1 MLREQCRQG
10 MQVRF
15 GRDNGEKTIGTVIKT
30 NPTKAK
36 VQILES
42 RGNGR
47 GSVPGATWN
56 VPYSLME
63 PVDGAALPAVPVAP
77 KVEPL
82 AFSPFDAVTNHLIA
96 AINCIYGDLSPENLS
111 CDGELSRAQVQAKY
125 TRLQRALKGCFM
137 ALGREVGESEAYDYC
152 QKYREFH
159 NRVA

>member
-1 MLREQCRQG
+1 

-15 GRDNGEKTIGTVIKT
+15 GRDNGEKTVGTVIKM

-36 VQILES
+36 VQILEQ

-63 PVDGAALPAVPVAP
+63 PADGEVPAA
-77 KVEPL
+77 PL
-82 AFSPFDAVTNHLIA
+82 AKVPLPFTPFDSITNHLICA
-96 AINCIYGDLSPENLS
+96 VNDIYGALSPENLS

-125 TRLQRALKGCFM
+125 SRLQRQLKGCFA
-137 ALGREVGESEAYDYC
+137 ALGREVSECEAYAYC
-152 QKYREFH
+152 EQCQTFYADRKQA
-159 NRVA
+159 V